1 MALPD
6 MSTDWAT
13 ALSKFMAK
21 EAAPAPEGWVTA
33 EQAAKLWKV
42 SRVYANRMLTRMIR
56 SGAVERKRY
65 AVQIKPKKGG
75 QMSRAYL
82 RNQPH
87 YRLLKTAKS

>member
-65 AVQIKPKKGG
+65 AVQIQPKEG
-75 QMSRAYL
+75 RADVAGVL
-82 RNQPH
+82 AQPAT
-87 YRLLKTAKS
+87 LSPAKNG

>member
-1 MALPD
+1 VESVAGVRQPHAD
-6 MSTDWAT
+6 
-13 ALSKFMAK
+13 
-21 EAAPAPEGWVTA
+21 
-33 EQAAKLWKV
+33 
-42 SRVYANRMLTRMIR
+42 RMIR

>member
-42 SRVYANRMLTRMIR
+42 SRVYANRMLT
-56 SGAVERKRY
+56 G
-65 AVQIKPKKGG
+65 
-75 QMSRAYL
+75 
-82 RNQPH
+82 
-87 YRLLKTAKS
+87 